1 MLDPGGVAASCPVKP
16 HLVTLPDIVD
26 FNKLVKTKPVE
37 VPDANDNV
45 DLNVDE
51 VTEIKSGE
59 ATSHQIHYA
68 HQHNDQRCRH
78 HHDDQHHQKI

>member
-37 VPDANDNV
+37 VPDANV

-59 ATSHQIHYA
+59 ATSHQIHYV
-68 HQHNDQRCRH
+68 
-78 HHDDQHHQKI
+78 